1 MINIETHK
9 IIDMICSREVG
20 DVAAWLKTYP
30 NLLIVSRDGSQT
42 YRNAI
47 YLAHPDA
54 VQISDRFHLLKNLTS
69 YASDYLIKNL
79 KSQVSISIPQDNT
92 VTINLSRSQENRKL
106 TLKEKYVQID
116 GLLRSGYNKSS
127 ICKELNMDI
136 RVYNK
141 LCSMTG
147 EQREI
152 YFTTKLTS
160 KHDEKV
166 INKMAKVQEVREL
179 KKIGYS
185 LCNISQKT
193 GLDTRTIQRYCQE
206 DYNPIHG
213 SYGVKKTGLL
223 TAFYATINL
232 MIEQGFNGA
241 VIEKTIRENGYEGS
255 SSTIRHYISEW
266 KRRKISVAETS
277 ENINKNQQTLIE
289 RKNLLKLLYHPIEK
303 VKGITNEQF
312 QKVCC
317 EYDCFKTIHSLV
329 WDFKNIL
336 LGEKADELDKWIIK
350 ANEVNISEINSFIY
364 GIKRDFDAVKN
375 AILYKQN
382 NGLAEGKVNKLK
394 VMKRIMYGRCHFETL
409 KIKVLKMEKWYKIN

>member
-9 IIDMICSREVG
+9 IIDMICSREID

-42 YRNAI
+42 YRYAI
-47 YLAHPDA
+47 YLAHPNA

-69 YASDYLIKNL
+69 YASDYLKKNL
-79 KSQVSISIPQDNT
+79 KSQVSISVPESDT
-92 VTINLSRSQENRKL
+92 VKINISKAQENRKL
-106 TLKEKYVQID
+106 TLKEKYDQID
-116 GLLRSGYNKSS
+116 GLLRSGYNKSN
-127 ICKELNMDI
+127 ICKELNLDI

-147 EQREI
+147 EQREK

-160 KHDEKV
+160 KHDEKLS
-166 INKMAKVQEVREL
+166 NKMTIVQEVREL

-185 LCNISQKT
+185 LCDISQKT
-193 GLDTRTIQRYCQE
+193 GLDTRTIKRYCQE
-206 DYNPIHG
+206 DYNPIHA
-213 SYGVKKTGLL
+213 SYGVKRAGLL
-223 TAFYATINL
+223 TAFYTTINL
-232 MIEQGFNGA
+232 MIEQGLKGS
-241 VIEKTIRENGYEGS
+241 VIEKTIRENGYKGS
-255 SSTIRHYISEW
+255 SSTVSHYISEW

-277 ENINKNQQTLIE
+277 ENINNKQQILIE

-303 VKGITNEQF
+303 VKEITNEHF
-312 QKVCC
+312 LKVCC
-317 EYDCFKTIHSLV
+317 EYDCFKIIHSLV
-329 WDFKNIL
+329 WGFKNIL
-336 LGEKADELDKWIIK
+336 LGDNVDELDNWIIK
-350 ANEVNISEINSFIY
+350 ANEVNIPEINSFIN

-409 KIKVLKMEKWYKIN
+409 KMKVLKMEKWYKFN